1 MKLLSSNQNATSSL
15 LSLAGVSPSHI
26 LGCQINAPCS
36 VEGKNYTGGLIGRGD
51 GVYLTKSNTDN
62 LSKVSY
68 FKNNIFSMDGIEEKI
83 SLLMVWNPWMVK
95 IVLVVFLAQWEQQV

>member
-62 LSKVSY
+62 LSKVHILKIIS
-68 FKNNIFSMDGIEEKI
+68 FQWMESKKKI
-83 SLLMVWNPWMVK
+83 SLLMV
-95 IVLVVFLAQWEQQV
+95 

>member
-1 MKLLSSNQNATSSL
+1 MLHAVLK
-15 LSLAGVSPSHI
+15 
-26 LGCQINAPCS
+26 
-36 VEGKNYTGGLIGRGD
+36 EKNYTGGLIGRGD

-83 SLLMVWNPWMVK
+83 SLLMV
-95 IVLVVFLAQWEQQV
+95 